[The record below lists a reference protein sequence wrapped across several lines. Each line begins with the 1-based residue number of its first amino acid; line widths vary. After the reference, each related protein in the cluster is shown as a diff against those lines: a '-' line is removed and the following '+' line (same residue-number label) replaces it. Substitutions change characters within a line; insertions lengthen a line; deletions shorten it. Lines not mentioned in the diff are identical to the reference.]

1 MLCTICSNKVTIL
14 SYYTQIDKG
23 PAIIGSKIV
32 TRYDFFF
39 FLGLAFGSCLYTL
52 KLLGMIYVSPIKRSP
67 ESMRNTSF

>member
-23 PAIIGSKIV
+23 PAIGSKIV

-39 FLGLAFGSCLYTL
+39 GPSFWFMSLYIEASRDDDL
-52 KLLGMIYVSPIKRSP
+52 C
-67 ESMRNTSF
+67 